1 MRIIKI
7 EKDEEENL
15 DNALDTKEE
24 DSTNTRVTFLL
35 DKIKQNKDNEPKQS
49 IMKVKLKKITL
60 INKEVKSLN

>member
-60 INKEVKSLN
+60 INKEIKSLN